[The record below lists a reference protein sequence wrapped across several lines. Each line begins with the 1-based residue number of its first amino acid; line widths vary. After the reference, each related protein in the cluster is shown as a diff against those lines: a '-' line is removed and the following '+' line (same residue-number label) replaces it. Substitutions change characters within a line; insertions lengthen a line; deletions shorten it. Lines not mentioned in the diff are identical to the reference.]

1 MYPKGEIVYPYFL
14 HCCSK
19 TADHFWKY
27 IFEDLSYGKT
37 PYGSYINKNFLCC
50 NFKGKNFSYKLDFNK
65 TYDKT
70 FNDIYDL
77 FVKKLGIL
85 SPTDKFNKRKKFDKQ
100 SDDMSISECNNWTEI
115 KKKELKNILLEIYFL
130 KLAKKYKWTKPVLKK
145 KLALIQ
151 LALNLKVIN
160 NSDIKIENGVIQN
173 IINIEIYN
181 KPIKEWEYNWRFK
194 TECQSKSF
202 INI

>member
-1 MYPKGEIVYPYFL
+1 M
-14 HCCSK
+14 
-19 TADHFWKY
+19 
-27 IFEDLSYGKT
+27 
-37 PYGSYINKNFLCC
+37 
-50 NFKGKNFSYKLDFNK
+50 
-65 TYDKT
+65 
-70 FNDIYDL
+70 
-77 FVKKLGIL
+77 
-85 SPTDKFNKRKKFDKQ
+85 
-100 SDDMSISECNNWTEI
+100 
-115 KKKELKNILLEIYFL
+115 KNILLEIYFL

>member
-1 MYPKGEIVYPYFL
+1 MDNTPDIDYEIKFLKTKKNQIHKKYKKKQKYDNIKKYDINKVNIKKNNYILNVSQREIVYPYFL

-100 SDDMSISECNNWTEI
+100 SDDMSISNVI
-115 KKKELKNILLEIYFL
+115 IGLK
-130 KLAKKYKWTKPVLKK
+130 
-145 KLALIQ
+145 
-151 LALNLKVIN
+151 
-160 NSDIKIENGVIQN
+160 
-173 IINIEIYN
+173 
-181 KPIKEWEYNWRFK
+181 
-194 TECQSKSF
+194 
-202 INI
+202 